1 MLPTGRLTTVA
12 FCLAMWGVPGAPAI
26 AADVEAGADLA
37 TQCSACH
44 GAAGISTGGN
54 FPNLAAQKEDYIASQ
69 LRAFRADERSN
80 ALMNAVA
87 ASLSDTDIDNLAA
100 HFASLPGAEP
110 GAVAANVSGL
120 DGTAP
125 EFPADFESAF
135 TRYHRIDFEDRKQV
149 RHYSANDVALTA
161 AKSGGPL
168 PAGSYLLV
176 EIFKAQA
183 DADGTLIRG
192 ADGQLVAG
200 DRSAFTAMQK
210 QAGWGEAVPEIL
222 RNGDWRYS
230 VFSAEGQHRP
240 GLNEGPCLAC
250 HQPLA
255 DIDYTFTYDTLREFA
270 LAN

>member
-1 MLPTGRLTTVA
+1 MSPIGRLTAAV
-12 FCLAMWGVPGAPAI
+12 FCLALGSVSATPAV
-26 AADVEAGADLA
+26 AADTEAGADLA
-37 TQCSACH
+37 TQCAACH

-54 FPNLAAQKEDYIASQ
+54 FPNLAAQKEGYIASQ
-69 LRAFRADERSN
+69 LRAFRAEDRSN

-87 ASLSDTDIDNLAA
+87 ASLSDTDIENLAA

-110 GAVAANVSGL
+110 GAVTANVSGL

-125 EFPADFESAF
+125 EFPVDFEETF
-135 TRYHRIDFEDRKQV
+135 TRYHRIDFDGRKQV
-149 RHYSANDVALTA
+149 RYYGANDVALA
-161 AKSGGPL
+161 AARAGEPF

-183 DADGTLIRG
+183 DADGTLIHG
-192 ADGQLVAG
+192 ADGRLVEG
-200 DRSAFTAMQK
+200 DRAAFTAMEK
-210 QAGWGEAVPEIL
+210 QDRWGDAVPEIL
-222 RNGDWRYS
+222 RNSDWRYT
-230 VFSAEGQHRP
+230 VFSVEGQHRA

-255 DIDYTFTYDTLREFA
+255 DSDYTFTYETLREFA